1 MFDDDSIFNL
11 FNNDNSTMTQTES
24 QTDTSLGQDTG
35 YSSQTS
41 YNPYSNVSQGEYD
54 DYSVNPNYTSEQ
66 SYNSV
71 SPTMETEQNET
82 TQRYFTSMEAPL
94 IKKNEA
100 PVVSLVKSRQKIELK
115 GRMKIV
121 LSMFVIIVASLIF
134 VTFYNFISANKIRNS
149 FADKQQEITA
159 LEASISKLKAE
170 YNYLDS
176 DEEIKKLAEREGYVD
191 VTDENT
197 ITVSLG
203 EEHYEAKIEDL
214 PSNWFNDVCEFFS
227 KLFG

>member
-1 MFDDDSIFNL
+1 MFDDDNFFNM
-11 FNNDNSTMTQTES
+11 FNNDSSTVTQTDT
-24 QTDTSLGQDTG
+24 QTDTSSSQDTG

-71 SPTMETEQNET
+71 SPTTETEQNET
-82 TQRYFTSMEAPL
+82 TQKYFTTMDAPL
-94 IKKNEA
+94 IKKDET
-100 PVVSLVKSRQKIELK
+100 PVVNLVKSRQKIELK

-134 VTFYNFISANKIRNS
+134 VTFYNFIAANQLKNS
-149 FADKQQEITA
+149 FAGKQQEITA

-176 DEEIKKLAEREGYVD
+176 DDEIKKLAEREGYVD
-191 VTDENT
+191 ITEENT

-203 EEHYEAKIEDL
+203 EEHYETKIKDL

-227 KLFG
+227 RLFG